1 MEERKKE
8 MPKMEPKI
16 AARFLNSQSEAR
28 ICPFVRGVVPRL
40 RPHAGCARDDI
51 LKVWQCERSAK
62 QKKNTSF
69 RIATDLHR
77 SIFSSVLIRGV
88 FLERVF
94 YEAKGQEVHGNAR
107 AYAGPAG
114 VDHRPVAVRCRETV
128 GKSRR
133 AARPRRDEWLRV
145 PHLSI
150 PQRKRRALPARQ
162 QEDAER

>member
-40 RPHAGCARDDI
+40 RPRAGCARDDI
-51 LKVWQCERSAK
+51 LKVWQRERSAK

-77 SIFSSVLIRGV
+77 SAFFHPCQSVACFGAR
-88 FLERVF
+88 FHET
-94 YEAKGQEVHGNAR
+94 KGQEVHGNAR
-107 AYAGPAG
+107 AHARSLGL
-114 VDHRPVAVRCRETV
+114 DDRPPAVRCREAV
-128 GKSRR
+128 GKPRR
-133 AARPRRDEWLRV
+133 AARARRDEWIRV
-145 PHLSI
+145 PDVTVSER
-150 PQRKRRALPARQ
+150 QRRALSA
-162 QEDAER
+162 